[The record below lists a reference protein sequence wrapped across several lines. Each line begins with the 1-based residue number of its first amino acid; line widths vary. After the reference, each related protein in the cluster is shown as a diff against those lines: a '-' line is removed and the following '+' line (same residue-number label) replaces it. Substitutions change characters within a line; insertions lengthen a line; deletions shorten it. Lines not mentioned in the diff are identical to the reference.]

1 MTDRIKELMNL
12 TLQGKMYV
20 TPQKTEFDRMDSFLP
35 EQEKDVK
42 RICEFILNGEPLIT
56 NYSCFTGAFN
66 FDDSVIGD
74 AYTRI
79 GHPNTTKF
87 TDEFYCKSIDN
98 LSTFDGQHGTS
109 DYREVLA
116 IGITGIIAKIDE
128 SIKDHSEPEQIAF
141 LESLK
146 KVANAFVLWIKKCS
160 ARAAEYSE
168 NVSDNACKKNL
179 MRLSKAL
186 LNISKNPPQNFY
198 EAVLTIYVCFS
209 MNPDSFG
216 TLDRYLSK
224 FYFDDIEKGILTR
237 EEAASYLQE
246 LYLMVQARTPIS
258 SPYFTRGGQSHFCVG
273 GRDENGK
280 DCYNE
285 MSQLI
290 VDSLLELDTHIPQ
303 ITFRWTNDTPK
314 DVFKKLI
321 AAERNDKNKR
331 IAYTNDD
338 RRIEAHTKIC
348 KFPYKQAVNYTM
360 VGCNEPAM
368 LGGMCASTSHANITH
383 PLEYILYN
391 CADRVI
397 ASCNFEEFY
406 AIFKAQLYK
415 DLDLIYHYDD
425 LFNLVRAKDINYVSC
440 LFLNGCIENGKSIT
454 QGGVNYAIS
463 NIMFLGNI
471 TVIDSLAII
480 KQFVF
485 DEKIVS
491 MAELLCALNSNWAGY
506 EELHTLIMKKGK
518 FFGNDDETSNYIA
531 KLFYD
536 DLYEYIKEK
545 RTVFGYPALLGD
557 HTGYQLHFK
566 WFGEGTKATPD
577 GRYSGEP
584 LSYGIFQNN
593 GKDRKGL
600 TSLMNAISKFDKN
613 GISSATVTN
622 FNLDDSY
629 IKNDEY
635 FNKTVDMLETYFKNG
650 GIQFQLNYV
659 SKEDL
664 LKAKKTPEKYSNLKV
679 RVTGYSDYFTKIDEA
694 IQDSV
699 IRRYEN

>member
-1 MTDRIKELMNL
+1 MTDRIKELMKM

-20 TPQKTEFDRMDSFLP
+20 TPKKTEFDRMDLFLP

-42 RICEFILNGEPLIT
+42 RICEFMLNGEPLIT

-74 AYTRI
+74 VFTRI
-79 GHPNTTKF
+79 GHPNTT
-87 TDEFYCKSIDN
+87 ELLGNFYCKPIDN
-98 LSTFDGQHGTS
+98 LSTMDAQHGTS

-116 IGITGIIAKIDE
+116 IGITGIISKIDE
-128 SIKDHSEPEQIAF
+128 SIKNHSEPERISF

-160 ARAAEYSE
+160 ARVAEYSE

-314 DVFKKLI
+314 DVFKKLLV
-321 AAERNDKNKR
+321 AERNDKNKR

-368 LGGMCASTSHANITH
+368 LGGMCASTSHANIAH

-391 CADRVI
+391 CADKVI

-491 MAELLCALNSNWAGY
+491 MAELLSALNSNWAGY
-506 EELHTLIMKKGK
+506 EELHTMIMKKGK
-518 FFGNDDETSNYIA
+518 FFGNDDETSNYVA

-650 GIQFQLNYV
+650 GMQFQLNYV

-664 LKAKKTPEKYSNLKV
+664 LEAKKTPEKYSNLKV

-699 IRRYEN
+699 IRRYED